1 MFKIFKYIALFFLGY
16 KLLKSIF
23 GNPSNNLNEE
33 KKPNRIRKNENS
45 EPNQEPIEKKPI
57 EGEYID
63 FEEIKK

>member
-1 MFKIFKYIALFFLGY
+1 MFRILKYVVLFFLGY

-33 KKPNRIRKNENS
+33 KRPNRIRKNENT
-45 EPNQEPIEKKPI
+45 EPHQDPIGKKPI

-63 FEEIKK
+63 FEEIKN